1 MSSNGDQNQNE
12 MDLGR
17 LLAAVTDKGLK
28 VLDLDQLEQLRALLE
43 SKSYMDKKANKSKT
57 KLLKQINAAF
67 YDRQN
72 RHRLL

>member
-1 MSSNGDQNQNE
+1 MSCNGDQNQNE

>member
-1 MSSNGDQNQNE
+1 MSSSGDQNHND

-17 LLAAVTDKGLK
+17 LLAAVSGKGLK
-28 VLDLDQLEQLRALLE
+28 VLDLDQLERLRTLLE
-43 SKSYMDKKANKSKT
+43 SKSYVDKKVNKSKS